1 MIRPIIAFV
10 FLSVL
15 GGCSGGSSDSKTP
28 ATPTAAQM
36 SVTPAVLQAT
46 VDIGTNGSLSFTV
59 RNNGGSK
66 LTFQATTG
74 ESWLSGLENLGSV
87 DVNAGASRTVNLQV
101 QCQAIGSLSGSVSVT
116 GSDQDN
122 PSDTVS
128 VNVDCVT
135 PALQIQITDAP
146 GASNGAP
153 SVDAQSSLTWGISSS
168 GSQQPTVGYTVTS
181 SEPSVVISNN
191 TGTLG
196 PSGQISNN
204 LSYPCPA
211 PQSLTATITISAGGS
226 EASSIWQIECV
237 AVLEGNI
244 TFDSAELYQGPL
256 AASIDANLN
265 VTEFV
270 DTIVDRQALFVVQ
283 LGHDSSTVPE
293 FALSVLDS
301 GQSTA
306 VTSVL
311 TSVQSPAETG
321 TGRWASLY
329 TMNIA
334 GSFMQTGNDLIAV
347 MDPNNQIAEINE
359 NDNTVTIDMTSL
371 ALVLV
376 PEFKPVFV
384 PINAEG
390 RVPAAIVLDDYLE
403 ATVDLLPI
411 ANHTDSVRAT
421 YDYQGG
427 AWVWQTALT
436 ELAALW
442 NAEAAADEFY
452 HGVYRQPDS
461 FNGGTTGIGFI
472 GFPVAVSAS
481 LDSPLGSDDV
491 VAHEFGHNFGLN
503 HAPGGCNEGSPDPN
517 YPYAFGAIGP
527 IGGWLFS
534 AAQYIAPEDGY
545 FDVMTYCEPR
555 YISDYHYQNAIDAIA
570 VGQSISAQSV
580 SGFATGSIALSG
592 SVDEHGLWTMT
603 HALASTKPARAPKPG
618 PFSLAL
624 YGHDG
629 IELYRQEL
637 DIHHANHASFAVW
650 AVRVP
655 VPGAPLAAVRVWD
668 ASGNLILDEALTL

>member
-1 MIRPIIAFV
+1 
-10 FLSVL
+10 
-15 GGCSGGSSDSKTP
+15 
-28 ATPTAAQM
+28 M
-36 SVTPAVLQAT
+36 SVTPTALQAT
-46 VDIGTNGSLSFTV
+46 VAMGTTGSLSFTV

-66 LTFQATTG
+66 LTFQAATS
-74 ESWLSGLENLGSV
+74 ESWLSGLDNLGSV
-87 DVNAGASRTVNLQV
+87 DVNAGASRIVNLLV
-101 QCQAIGSLSGSVSVT
+101 QCPATGPLNGSISVT
-116 GSDQDN
+116 SNDPDN
-122 PSDTVS
+122 SSDTVS
-128 VNVDCVT
+128 VSVDCVV

-168 GSQQPTVGYTVTS
+168 WPQQPTVGYTVTS
-181 SEPSVVISNN
+181 SNPSVIISNN

-196 PSGQISNN
+196 VSGQINNN

-211 PQSLTATITISAGGS
+211 PQSLSATITISVDGS
-226 EASSIWQIECV
+226 AASSTWQIECV

-256 AASIDANLN
+256 AARIDANLN
-265 VTEFV
+265 VTDFV
-270 DTIVDRQALFVVQ
+270 DALVDRQALLVVQ

-293 FALSVLDS
+293 FSLSVLDS

-321 TGRWASLY
+321 NGRWASLY

-334 GSFMQTGNDLIAV
+334 GSFMQTSNDLVAV
-347 MDPNNQIAEINE
+347 MDPNNQIAEIDE

-371 ALVLV
+371 GLVLV

-390 RVPAAIVLDDYLE
+390 RVPAAIVSDDYLE

-427 AWVWQTALT
+427 AWDWQTALT

-442 NAEAAADEFY
+442 NLEAEADEFY

-481 LDSPLGSDDV
+481 LDSPLGTDDV
-491 VAHEFGHNFGLN
+491 
-503 HAPGGCNEGSPDPN
+503 
-517 YPYAFGAIGP
+517 
-527 IGGWLFS
+527 
-534 AAQYIAPEDGY
+534 
-545 FDVMTYCEPR
+545 
-555 YISDYHYQNAIDAIA
+555 
-570 VGQSISAQSV
+570 
-580 SGFATGSIALSG
+580 
-592 SVDEHGLWTMT
+592 
-603 HALASTKPARAPKPG
+603 
-618 PFSLAL
+618 
-624 YGHDG
+624 
-629 IELYRQEL
+629 
-637 DIHHANHASFAVW
+637 
-650 AVRVP
+650 
-655 VPGAPLAAVRVWD
+655 
-668 ASGNLILDEALTL
+668 